1 MFWGF
6 HTIKAVAA
14 ELGADWGCQT
24 VQHAQRKGTHWQAR
38 LAHVGIVASV
48 QGLSAATAETSWG
61 RRLLFVAINATT
73 HFVIDSLPLPK
84 AIDQALHLAVAVV
97 TAPLLRGK
105 GLAHGE

>member
-1 MFWGF
+1 MFFGF

-24 VQHAQRKGTHWQAR
+24 ARQAQRKGAHWQVR
-38 LAHVGIVASV
+38 LAHVGIVAGV

-61 RRLLFVAINATT
+61 RRLLFVAINAAT
-73 HFVIDSLPLPK
+73 HFVIDSVPLPK
-84 AIDQALHLAVAVV
+84 TIDQLLHLAVAVA

-105 GLAHGE
+105 GLANG